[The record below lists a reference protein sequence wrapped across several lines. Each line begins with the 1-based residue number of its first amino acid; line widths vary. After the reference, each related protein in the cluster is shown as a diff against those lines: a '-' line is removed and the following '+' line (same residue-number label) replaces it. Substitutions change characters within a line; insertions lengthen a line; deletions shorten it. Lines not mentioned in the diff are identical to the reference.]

1 MVEKEEEA
9 DVIGTITKKEV
20 KHQEDEDEKIIGS
33 NMEEGMINL
42 KLNVIIVKNM
52 VIMIGNVEEMLT
64 MLKRKPIMLKTR
76 KQSPLC
82 CLLIKE
88 KKEER
93 RTRGILI
100 T

>member
-1 MVEKEEEA
+1 MAVVEDEEEV

-20 KHQEDEDEKIIGS
+20 KHQEDEDDKIIGS

-52 VIMIGNVEEMLT
+52 VIMLGSIEAMLT

-76 KQSPLC
+76 KQSPLYC
-82 CLLIKE
+82 
-88 KKEER
+88 
-93 RTRGILI
+93 
-100 T
+100 